1 VKLYSGLGIEFRVAP
16 NEQFIAAEPA
26 GVELALL
33 DGQGQ
38 LLRGFDLAQ
47 LSDHQPDEFY
57 ADIGLTKWS
66 EDSRVF
72 WGELVIMG
80 RPLLLYRLE
89 AATWQPQRF
98 DVSNLPLYWE
108 DDLNPN
114 TGQLVYSDYPSLI
127 TAEAGEEFEKSGQTV
142 TLFVYDPATQKA
154 RPIATATA
162 QAFRPKWLDDHTFE
176 YDDPNGEGRL
186 MYTLTGVEEFDGK
199 TYAQNFL
206 RCPFRD

>member
-1 VKLYSGLGIEFRVAP
+1 MKLYSGLGIEFRVAP

-72 WGELVIMG
+72 WGELVWAG
-80 RPLLLYRLE
+80 HCCSTGLRPLPGNRNALTCLIC
-89 AATWQPQRF
+89 RF
-98 DVSNLPLYWE
+98 
-108 DDLNPN
+108 
-114 TGQLVYSDYPSLI
+114 I
-127 TAEAGEEFEKSGQTV
+127 
-142 TLFVYDPATQKA
+142 
-154 RPIATATA
+154 
-162 QAFRPKWLDDHTFE
+162 
-176 YDDPNGEGRL
+176 
-186 MYTLTGVEEFDGK
+186 GK
-199 TYAQNFL
+199 MI
-206 RCPFRD
+206 